1 MKVYEKSE
9 EYKKQAV
16 LYRKEKFMDLVG
28 NTDFISGRLPVS
40 GGKGRTFGKRE
51 AEGGH
56 VSAVAFSVLPVQ
68 RKPASR
74 RDLRENWQE
83 SWQKKWDWNWRLWT
97 LQRKIS

>member
-1 MKVYEKSE
+1 MLYGLTNPFSPWYGGLEKLQKTDKAGMKVYEKSE

-56 VSAVAFSVLPVQ
+56 VSAVAFSVLPVRGNQ
-68 RKPASR
+68 QAGG
-74 RDLRENWQE
+74 
-83 SWQKKWDWNWRLWT
+83 
-97 LQRKIS
+97 I